1 MKFVS
6 SSSPTSCQCPCHCPW
21 GIPFPSRPHPL
32 HQVPTWALCPSD
44 HPPLS
49 PRCLLMS
56 PYLLFTPLVLTVV
69 FHGAFLP
76 PPPPLWGLR
85 TISETFVLVMP
96 GEGSCIYWAEVGNEC
111 SSMSPPHTHTGRPHN
126 KELPSQ
132 PRGSTVLRS
141 ETLLVPH
148 LIPLGFVPFFPW

>member
-6 SSSPTSCQCPCHCPW
+6 SSSPTSCHYPCPCPW
-21 GIPFPSRPHPL
+21 GIPFTSHPHPL
-32 HQVPTWALCPSD
+32 HQVPTRALCPSD

-49 PRCLLMS
+49 PRYLLMS
-56 PYLLFTPLVLTVV
+56 PYLLFTPLVLAVV

-76 PPPPLWGLR
+76 PSPPLWGLR
-85 TISETFVLVMP
+85 TMSETFVLVML
-96 GEGSCIYWAEVGNEC
+96 GEGSCIYWQRSGMKVAAR
-111 SSMSPPHTHTGRPHN
+111 PQHTGRPHN
-126 KELPSQ
+126 KELPGQ

-141 ETLLVPH
+141 ETLLVPL